1 MNLKR
6 IIREELSDLS
16 DSFYLLVSDDEN
28 FIYGMG
34 KFGGNS
40 FEPVENFD
48 SEGILRSRYQTQ
60 EKALEIVNWAEYYKG
75 GSGTPGKI
83 ADNILKHNPKVVSV
97 DFILRKRDE
106 SFPIIESNELDWIKN
121 VDPLSGGEY
130 YDDSKAICFGDKQKY
145 CDVRINNEYITFY
158 LTTDELSDFWD
169 EEGNWED
176 DRWIV
181 EALWQNGT
189 PYDGDGDWYEFDSD
203 EFNYSYY
210 RLGDDQKNRFNEI
223 LSYVGSGERIENF
236 EDSMTSLTSEF
247 KHPKIQYL
255 FEETINKYLNQLGYT
270 IQKNRWLD
278 VSKQWDSISK
288 QVGVKVSMSSDEIE
302 IKIPIEKAHQ
312 NYYSKGVVND
322 LTGLLKAIIKNLAY
336 TNWYE
341 WFYDEWDTSGGDEQI
356 DHAFNDFLD
365 KTEDYLD
372 SEFFKKYE
380 KVLSDFKELGIKHK
394 NNNWYNYS
402 QVERVNPNDDT
413 IWVID
418 FKSGYEKADLNL
430 HKKHS
435 STYYGNQDA
444 LEKHVDVP
452 VEEIS
457 KYIKPLD

>member
-1 MNLKR
+1 MNIKR
-6 IIREELSDLS
+6 IIREELEAVL
-16 DSFYLLVSDDEN
+16 DSFYLLVSEDEN
-28 FIYGMG
+28 FIYTRGHLGGYRWESVNGLDPKEIMNSGFKEYSEPEGMISRM
-34 KFGGNS
+34 KR
-40 FEPVENFD
+40 EE
-48 SEGILRSRYQTQ
+48 RSRGEETPNYL
-60 EKALEIVNWAEYYKG
+60 KPKIV
-75 GSGTPGKI
+75 P
-83 ADNILKHNPKVVSV
+83 V

-106 SFPIIESNELDWIKN
+106 SFPIMESNELDWIKN

-130 YDDSKAICFGDKQKY
+130 YDDSKAICFGDSLRY
-145 CDVRINNEYITFY
+145 CDVRITNKYITFY
-158 LTTDELSDFWD
+158 FNRDELSDFWD

-236 EDSMTSLTSEF
+236 EDEMNSLTSEF
-247 KHPKIQYL
+247 KHPKIQSL
-255 FEETINKYLNQLGYT
+255 FEESISEYLNQLGYT

-278 VSKQWDSISK
+278 ISNEWDGVSK
-288 QVGVKVSMSSDEIE
+288 QVGVEVSMSGDEIE
-302 IKIPIEKAHQ
+302 IKIPIEKAYQ
-312 NYYSKGVVND
+312 NYYSKGVND
-322 LTGLLKAIIKNLAY
+322 LTGLLKAIIKKLVSI
-336 TNWYE
+336 NWYE

-356 DHAFNDFLD
+356 DQAFNDFLD

-372 SEFFKKYE
+372 SEFFEKYE
-380 KVLSDFKELGIKHK
+380 KVLSDFKELGIKNK
-394 NNNWYNYS
+394 STNWYNYN

-413 IWVID
+413 IWIID
-418 FKSGYEKADLNL
+418 FKSGYEKADLKL

-435 STYYGNQDA
+435 STYYGNQDV

-457 KYIKPLD
+457 KYIKPL